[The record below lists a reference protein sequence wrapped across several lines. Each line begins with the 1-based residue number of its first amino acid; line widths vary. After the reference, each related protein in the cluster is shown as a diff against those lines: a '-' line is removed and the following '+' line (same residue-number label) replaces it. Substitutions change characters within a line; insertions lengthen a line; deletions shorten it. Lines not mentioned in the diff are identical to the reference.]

1 MTFKR
6 RWAYPGSLND
16 SELVDVLALAF
27 SDPDIRELLVK
38 SQANTEAVRLGNAD
52 RDRAL
57 EDVIGAAALRV
68 TISKFPAASLNDG
81 REIAQHLFAEIARR
95 LENKKT
101 TN

>member
-16 SELVDVLALAF
+16 SELADVLALAF
-27 SDPDIRELLVK
+27 SDPEIRELLLK
-38 SQANTEAVRLGNAD
+38 CPENIEAVRLGNAD
-52 RDRAL
+52 RDRGL
-57 EDVIGAAALRV
+57 EDLIGAAALRAAA
-68 TISKFPAASLNDG
+68 SKFPVADLDDG
-81 REIAQHLFAEIARR
+81 REIAQHLFAEVARR